1 MSQVSELM
9 LTETMDLQKLDK
21 ETLIQLCEVLWALAN
36 KKIEIHSAP
45 VLTTVAGG
53 IPSIPYVPPSTFPF
67 LNGSAI
73 VVNKDEVQSSTGF

>member
-53 IPSIPYVPPSTFPF
+53 IPSIPYVPNAYPF
-67 LNGSAI
+67 IGGTI
-73 VVNKDEVQSSTGF
+73 TVVDKNKVQVSNDF